1 MSSLLVFCHLRWNF
15 VYQRPQHLLSRLG
28 VDRRVV
34 VIEEPVRGDGPAHL
48 ERLEPSPGVTV
59 LRPHTPIDAAGFHDA
74 QLSTLRALIA
84 DFLASEGIDDYVAW
98 FYTPMALPLLDGLR
112 PRAVVYDC
120 MDELSAF
127 EFAPPQLRE
136 REAALLD
143 RADVVFT
150 GGPSLHEAKRGLH
163 PNAHCFPSAVDAEHF
178 SPANVESGSPEIA
191 RAIALQAPI
200 ARPRLGFY
208 GVIDE
213 RLDIGLVGAVARALP
228 DCQVVM
234 VGPVVKI
241 DAATLPREPNIHWLG
256 QQSYDALPGFVAG
269 WDVCLLPFALNAS
282 TKFISPTKTLEYMAG
297 DKPVVSTPVRDVVG
311 LYGDVVR
318 IAEGEAAFI
327 AACRA
332 ALAETPAEAAARVE
346 AMRARVALYSWRRT
360 AGEIG
365 RLIDAAVV
373 ARNGAGN
380 GAAAP
385 RGA

>member
-28 VDRRVV
+28 VDRRVFV
-34 VIEEPVRGDGPAHL
+34 VEEPVRGDGPAHL
-48 ERLEPSPGVTV
+48 ERLEPDTGVTV
-59 LRPHTPIDAAGFHDA
+59 LRPHTPIDAPGFHDA
-74 QLSTLRALIA
+74 QMPTLRALIA
-84 DFLASEGIDDYVAW
+84 GFLAAEGIDDYVAW

-150 GGPSLHEAKRGLH
+150 GGPSLYEAKRGLH

-178 SPANVESGSPEIA
+178 SPANVQRGSPEIA
-191 RAIALQAPI
+191 RAMALQAPI

-213 RLDIGLVGAVARALP
+213 RLDVALVGAVARALP
-228 DCQVVM
+228 ACQVVM

-318 IAEGEAAFI
+318 IAEGETAFI
-327 AACRA
+327 DACRA
-332 ALAETPAEAAARVE
+332 ALAETPAEAAARIE

-373 ARNGAGN
+373 ARNGTGN
-380 GAAAP
+380 GAAVP
-385 RGA
+385 RAA